1 MLNHLLDYEYKATR
15 RVYGGLYMALLVVAV
30 LLGLSMRGMIEQSR
44 ILAAPVVVLSLVY
57 AGLMVAML
65 AVLAITIIERFAKN
79 LLGREGYLMHT
90 LPVTTRQLIGA
101 KLISA
106 LVWVLLSLV
115 VFLVSAGLLGIV
127 SSLSFQAMEER
138 LGESLAVLWQWV
150 AQNAGTTLNMM
161 LAVLITVLA
170 VSAAMILRVYAA
182 CMVGHLF
189 KRHAVPAG
197 ILAFFGLSLAENAI
211 VTVFGLLGLGGA
223 SGLLEQ
229 SLPGL
234 FQQMPA
240 AGLVWTAALTQI
252 LPAAVFAVV
261 YFFLTDW
268 LMRSRLNLE

>member
-15 RVYGGLYMALLVVAV
+15 RIYGGLYMALLAVAV

-44 ILAAPVVVLSLVY
+44 VLAAPVVVLSLVY
-57 AGLMVAML
+57 AGLMIAML

-127 SSLSFQAMEER
+127 
-138 LGESLAVLWQWV
+138 LGESFAVLWQWV
-150 AQNAGTTLNMM
+150 VQNAGTTLNMM
-161 LAVLITVLA
+161 LAVLITILA

-189 KRHAVPAG
+189 KRHAVPVG

>member
-57 AGLMVAML
+57 AGLMIAML

-127 SSLSFQAMEER
+127 SSLSLQAMER
-138 LGESLAVLWQWV
+138 LGESFAVLWRWA

-189 KRHAVPAG
+189 KRHAVPVG

-252 LPAAVFAVV
+252 LPAAVFGVV

>member
-15 RVYGGLYMALLVVAV
+15 RIYGGLYMALLVVAV

-57 AGLMVAML
+57 AGLMIAML

-127 SSLSFQAMEER
+127 SSLSLQAMER
-138 LGESLAVLWQWV
+138 LGESFAVLWQWV
-150 AQNAGTTLNMM
+150 EQNAGTTLNMM

-197 ILAFFGLSLAENAI
+197 ILAFLGLSLAENAI

-234 FQQMPA
+234 FQQLPA

-252 LPAAVFAVV
+252 LPAAVCAVV